1 MAVALQDR
9 YSKLVEAKLA
19 AEIAGACILAFF
31 QPPMY
36 GAYIAAIGIA
46 TKAADEILLLF
57 VKDAEKKE

>member
-1 MAVALQDR
+1 M
-9 YSKLVEAKLA
+9 SKKLYGLISGLLEA
-19 AEIAGACILAFF
+19 AEIAGACLLAFF

-57 VKDAEKKE
+57 VKDAEKK

>member
-1 MAVALQDR
+1 MSKKL
-9 YSKLVEAKLA
+9 YSLISGLLEA
-19 AEIAGACILAFF
+19 AEIAGACLLAFF

-57 VKDAEKKE
+57 VKDAEKK